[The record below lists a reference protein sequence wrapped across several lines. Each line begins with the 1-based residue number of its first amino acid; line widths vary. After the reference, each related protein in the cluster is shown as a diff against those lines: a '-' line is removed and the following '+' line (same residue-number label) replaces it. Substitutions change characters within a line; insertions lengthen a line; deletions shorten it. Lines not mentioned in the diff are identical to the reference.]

1 MTHFQAIIF
10 DMDGLLVD
18 SEPIWEQA
26 EISVLA
32 AHGKTLDPKKREH
45 LVGLRMDEF
54 IPAFIRL
61 FEVDAPA
68 AAVEA
73 EIVNTMLGFIAT
85 QVVTRPGAPELL
97 AYIQQNDIP
106 CAIASSSPAVII
118 DAVVESQGWG
128 EVFPIRV
135 SAEVVAKGK
144 PAPDVYLEA
153 ARQIGAIPGRTLAL
167 EDSPNG
173 ARSAVAAGMT
183 CYAVPDLSHTR
194 VEAFADIT
202 PYVYDSL
209 HTVLAALLKV

>member
-1 MTHFQAIIF
+1 MTHFEAIIF

-61 FEVDAPA
+61 FEVDAA
-68 AAVEA
+68 GAAVEA

-97 AYIQQNDIP
+97 AYIQQNDIS

-128 EVFPIRV
+128 EIFPVRV

-202 PYVYDSL
+202 PHVYDSL
-209 HTVLAALLKV
+209 HTVLAALLKA